1 MFNRNDNSLLS
12 NLVFALNHTSD
23 ALKKGFTMMEMVLVM
38 TVVVILFLLTVPNIA
53 TTLTV
58 VNDKGCDAQRKVVD
72 AATLQYMLKNDKE
85 PSSAKQLISEGFLRQ
100 KQNFCNDGKEIK
112 VVRGQAQ

>member
-1 MFNRNDNSLLS
+1 
-12 NLVFALNHTSD
+12 
-23 ALKKGFTMMEMVLVM
+23 MMEMVLVM

-72 AATLQYMLKNDKE
+72 AAILQYILQNDAQ
-85 PSSAKQLISEGFLRQ
+85 PSSTQDLISKGFLRE
-100 KQNFCNDGKEIK
+100 KQQFCNDGKEIIIQD
-112 VVRGQAQ
+112 GQAQ

>member
-1 MFNRNDNSLLS
+1 M
-12 NLVFALNHTSD
+12 
-23 ALKKGFTMMEMVLVM
+23 KKGFTMMEMVLVM

-72 AATLQYMLKNDKE
+72 AAILQYMLKNDKE
-85 PSSAKQLISEGFLRQ
+85 PGSTSQLVSEGFLRK
-100 KQNFCNDGKEIK
+100 KQNFCNDGKEITI
-112 VVRGQAQ
+112 VGGQAR

>member
-1 MFNRNDNSLLS
+1 
-12 NLVFALNHTSD
+12 
-23 ALKKGFTMMEMVLVM
+23 MMEMILVM

-72 AATLQYMLKNDKE
+72 AAILQYILQNDTQ
-85 PSSAKQLISEGFLRQ
+85 PSTTQDLISKGFLRE
-100 KQNFCNDGKEIK
+100 KQQFCNDGKEIILID
-112 VVRGQAQ
+112 GQAQ

>member
-1 MFNRNDNSLLS
+1 
-12 NLVFALNHTSD
+12 
-23 ALKKGFTMMEMVLVM
+23 MMEMVLVM

-53 TTLTV
+53 TTLKV

-72 AATLQYMLKNDKE
+72 AAILQYMLKNDKE
-85 PSSAKQLISEGFLRQ
+85 PGSTNQLISEGFLRE

-112 VVRGQAQ
+112 IVGGEAR